1 MQIPR
6 FARDDT
12 SPKLRPF
19 ACAHKPL
26 RHNAVHHSDRLH
38 AWGICLAP
46 LPRAMST
53 ALDWYREG
61 GPIMLLIVLVG
72 LAGIAI
78 LLERFYVIVVRSRT
92 NGRLFIERIIQL
104 VRAGKIDDAIKMCVG
119 SHAALSDIGLVIL
132 RSRSRE
138 EPELQQVATAASLAV
153 TPKLSRR
160 LQYLSV
166 LAVVALLLGALGT
179 LWDLRASLAAGPDG
193 AHPGHLSQGLAAAF
207 NPAILGI
214 AVAAALALGRGYL
227 VSQAESIVGQVAE
240 FSVRLINAL
249 TDLPDVRLGH
259 R

>member
-1 MQIPR
+1 
-6 FARDDT
+6 
-12 SPKLRPF
+12 
-19 ACAHKPL
+19 
-26 RHNAVHHSDRLH
+26 
-38 AWGICLAP
+38 
-46 LPRAMST
+46 MST
-53 ALDWYREG
+53 ALGWYQEG

-72 LAGIAI
+72 LTGIAV

-92 NGRLFIERIIQL
+92 NGRLFIERVIQL
-104 VRAGKIDDAIKMCVG
+104 VRGGKIDDAIKMCVG

-153 TPKLSRR
+153 TPKLSQR

-166 LAVVALLLGALGT
+166 LAIVSLLLGALGT
-179 LWDLRASLAAGPDG
+179 LWDIRASLYAAGPDAA
-193 AHPGHLSQGLAAAF
+193 AHTGYLSQGLAGAF

-214 AVAAALALGRGYL
+214 AVAAVLALGRGYL
-227 VSQAESIVGQVAE
+227 VSQAESIAGQLAE

-249 TDLPDVRLGH
+249 IDLPDVRLGH